1 MGQPGQQFIADY
13 QQRVADV
20 AAQAQAA
27 RVRMANVHGT
37 ETSDNGAV
45 TVTVNVQGAL
55 ESLRFGPS
63 AASMDFE
70 LLASTIVA
78 TSRKARVRAAREAAD
93 ALEPLLGADSA
104 AMAAVRSHIP
114 TEAPPDGADGRP
126 ERDGLN
132 EENTTTPAPR
142 PPARAISDSV
152 DDGDDS
158 DEPGFTRGF

>member
-27 RVRMANVHGT
+27 RARIANVHGT
-37 ETSDNGAV
+37 ETSNDGSV
-45 TVTVNVQGAL
+45 TVTVNVQGGL

-63 AASMDFE
+63 AASLDFE
-70 LLASTIVA
+70 VLASTIVA

-104 AMAAVRSHIP
+104 AMAEVRSRIP
-114 TEAPPDGADGRP
+114 TEAPGDRADGRL

-132 EENTTTPAPR
+132 EENTTTPTPRRPAPR
-142 PPARAISDSV
+142 VD